1 MKSFRS
7 FSFFFFFL
15 LFYFTICSCLFIDGT
30 NKDVEDAVVKFEEDG
45 CQPTS
50 KVCRIYGNVC
60 TGFRLLTS
68 VFQNRTE
75 PHLRQLCTW
84 AEITIPR
91 PRLFLK
97 ARSRFFESF
106 L

>member
-1 MKSFRS
+1 MLYVNFWDEKLQVVFL
-7 FSFFFFFL
+7 FLFFL

-30 NKDVEDAVVKFEEDG
+30 NKDVEDAVVKFREDG

-75 PHLRQLCTW
+75 PNLIYVSYVRGQ
-84 AEITIPR
+84 
-91 PRLFLK
+91 K
-97 ARSRFFESF
+97 
-106 L
+106 

>member
-30 NKDVEDAVVKFEEDG
+30 NKDVEDAVVKFKEDG

-60 TGFRLLTS
+60 TGFCLLTS

-75 PHLRQLCTW
+75 PNRTSFTSAMYVGRNNHPK
-84 AEITIPR
+84 ATIV
-91 PRLFLK
+91 
-97 ARSRFFESF
+97 SQGSF
-106 L
+106 AVF